1 MKTIKQLLITVVM
14 LLCSAT
20 ASAYDFEVDGIYYNI
35 TSITDLT
42 VEVTNGDNEY
52 SDKVIIPET
61 VVYKSKVLKV
71 TSISRYAFNGCK
83 NLTSVVIGN
92 NVTSI
97 IDETFSQCSNL
108 TSVVIGNSVTSIGE
122 CAFERCSNLTNVV
135 IGNSVTSI
143 GVGAF
148 NYCEGL
154 TNIEIPNSVTSI
166 KNSAFSCCFS
176 LTSIAIGNS
185 VTSIGEYAFS
195 YCDFTSIKI
204 PNSVTSIGDNAF
216 DNCKFLKELCIEDGT
231 ETLSLGYSDSYRYD
245 DHGLF
250 YYCPLETLYLGRNLS
265 YSSYYLPFEQNKTL
279 TSVTIGNSVTNI
291 GENAFYECSSLTSIE
306 IPNSVTSIGENA
318 FYECSSLT
326 RIEIPNSVTNI
337 GEKAF
342 YRCSS
347 LTSIEIPNSVTRI
360 GDGAF
365 SFCTGLKKIEFKCAK
380 IGTWFNGL
388 FIKEVEI
395 DYRVTS
401 IAGGAFKDCSS
412 LTNIH
417 LLGETPPSVE
427 SNTFAESQYATL
439 TIYVPQGSLSTYQS
453 SDVWKNF
460 WDIREFYIDKYFYI
474 RYFVD
479 NVLFETDSIKH
490 GAEIKLLDEPTKEG
504 YTFSGWSEA
513 PETMPAHD
521 ITIEGVFNV
530 NYHAV
535 TYIVDGELL
544 ATDSVA
550 YGSELIL
557 RAEPTKEG
565 YTFSGWSEA
574 PETMPAKDITIEG
587 SFAVNSYIVTYLV
600 DGEEY
605 ARYTLEYG
613 TEVPIPE
620 VSSKV
625 GYTFNWMNEIPATM
639 PAHDVTIEGAFTANY
654 YTVTYIVDGEV
665 WATDSLAYG
674 SEIVLC
680 AEPTKEGY
688 TFSGWSEAP
697 ETMPANDISI
707 EGTFYVNNYTVTY
720 IIDGE
725 VYEEATV
732 EYGAE
737 LELPS
742 VPEKEGYTFSWMNE
756 IPKTMPAKDIVIHGS
771 YVADTAIE
779 DIYLDLENIEVYNLK
794 GVRIT
799 ETDKL
804 TRGVYIINGKK
815 TFVK

>member
-1 MKTIKQLLITVVM
+1 MKTIKLLLITIVV

-83 NLTSVVIGN
+83 NLISVVIGN

-122 CAFERCSNLTNVV
+122 SAFNRCSNLTNVV

-166 KNSAFSCCFS
+166 GQAAFSCCFS

-185 VTSIGEYAFS
+185 VTSIGKYAFN
-195 YCDFTSIKI
+195 YCTELTSIKI
-204 PNSVTSIGDNAF
+204 PNSVTSIGDDAF
-216 DNCKFLKELCIEDGT
+216 DYCRSLKELCIEDGI
-231 ETLSLGYSDSYRYD
+231 ETLSLGCKEFYRYGD
-245 DHGLF
+245 GTYYYGLF
-250 YYCPLETLYLGRNLS
+250 YDCPLETLYLGRNLS
-265 YSSYYLPFEQNKTL
+265 HSSYYLPFEQNKTL
-279 TSVTIGNSVTNI
+279 TSVTIGNSVTSI
-291 GENAFYECSSLTSIE
+291 GKSAFYECSGLTS
-306 IPNSVTSIGENA
+306 
-318 FYECSSLT
+318 
-326 RIEIPNSVTNI
+326 IEIPNSVTNI
-337 GEKAF
+337 GEDAF
-342 YRCSS
+342 YGCSRLTS
-347 LTSIEIPNSVTRI
+347 IEIPNSVTNIGENAFYGCSRLTSIEIPNSVTRI

-365 SFCTGLKKIEFKCAK
+365 SFCSGIEKIEFKCAK

-460 WDIREFYIDKYFYI
+460 WDIKEFYIDKYFYI

-513 PETMPAHD
+513 PETMPAND
-521 ITIEGVFNV
+521 ITVEG
-530 NYHAV
+530 
-535 TYIVDGELL
+535 
-544 ATDSVA
+544 
-550 YGSELIL
+550 
-557 RAEPTKEG
+557 
-565 YTFSGWSEA
+565 TFC
-574 PETMPAKDITIEG
+574 
-587 SFAVNSYIVTYLV
+587 V
-600 DGEEY
+600 
-605 ARYTLEYG
+605 
-613 TEVPIPE
+613 
-620 VSSKV
+620 
-625 GYTFNWMNEIPATM
+625 
-639 PAHDVTIEGAFTANY
+639 NY
-654 YTVTYIVDGEV
+654 YT
-665 WATDSLAYG
+665 AT
-674 SEIVLC
+674 
-680 AEPTKEGY
+680 
-688 TFSGWSEAP
+688 F
-697 ETMPANDISI
+697 
-707 EGTFYVNNYTVTY
+707 

-725 VYEEATV
+725 IYETSTV

-737 LELPS
+737 IELPI
-742 VPEKEGYTFSWMNE
+742 VPEKEGYEFSGWKNV
-756 IPKTMPAKDIVIHGS
+756 PKKMPANDIIVEGS
-771 YVADTAIE
+771 YIADTAIE
-779 DIYLDLENIEVYNLK
+779 HIFLYPEKNEVYNAQGL
-794 GVRIT
+794 RIT
-799 ETDKL
+799 D
-804 TRGVYIINGKK
+804 TRNLIRGIYIINDKK
-815 TFVK
+815 IFVK